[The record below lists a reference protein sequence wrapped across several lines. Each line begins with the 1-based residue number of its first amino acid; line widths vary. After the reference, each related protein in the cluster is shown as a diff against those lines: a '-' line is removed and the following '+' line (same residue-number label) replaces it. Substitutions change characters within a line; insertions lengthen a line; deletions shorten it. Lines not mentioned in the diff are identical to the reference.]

1 MSFLNI
7 DKSKAL
13 GHLAILGANVMFA
26 VNIPIAKTLVGP
38 EGIHPLAISFTRFTG
53 AMICFW
59 LISLFLPKEK
69 VDRKDLIKLFFAGLC
84 AVGINQVLFAIA
96 LEYTTPLDI
105 ALINTT
111 GPIFTLLMATIFL
124 KEPLT
129 PLKSIGVGLGAV
141 GAIWLAL
148 LSNSA
153 ESMGGTKDI
162 RSIGILLVAIS
173 VLAYAVYLTV
183 FKDVINKY
191 HPITL
196 MKWMFTFAFI
206 LTTPF
211 FLPMLLEADLGSR
224 SPEFLMRLGYV
235 VIFATFFAYLLIPV
249 SQKRLRP
256 TVVSMY
262 IYIQPLIAGLVSIIV
277 GMDVWHWNRVPAML
291 LIFVGVYLVTQ
302 SKSKKDLR
310 GLQKS

>member
-1 MSFLNI
+1 MSLLNI
-7 DKSKAL
+7 DKTKAI
-13 GHLAILGANVMFA
+13 GHIAILGANIAFA

-38 EGIHPLAISFTRFTG
+38 EGIHPLAISFFRFTG

-59 LISLFLPKEK
+59 LVSLLLPREK
-69 VDRKDLIKLFFAGLC
+69 VSKKDLIKLFFAGLC
-84 AVGINQVLFAIA
+84 AVGINQVLFAVA

-111 GPIFTLLMATIFL
+111 GPIFTLLMATLII

-129 PLKSIGVGLGAV
+129 PLKGVGVGLGAV
-141 GAIWLAL
+141 GAVWLAL
-148 LSNSA
+148 LSNSSEGA
-153 ESMGGTKDI
+153 ESGGVHT
-162 RSIGILLVAIS
+162 IGIILVAIS
-173 VLAYAVYLTV
+173 VLAYAIYLTL

-196 MKWMFTFAFI
+196 MKWMFTFAFV

-211 FLPMLLEADLGSR
+211 FFPLVLKSDLGSK
-224 SPEFLMRLGYV
+224 SPEFFFSLSYV
-235 VIFATFFAYLLIPV
+235 VVFATFVAYLLIPI

-256 TVVSMY
+256 TVISMY
-262 IYIQPLIAGLVSIIV
+262 IYIQPLIAGVVSIAV
-277 GMDVWHWNRVPAML
+277 GMDVWHWSRVPAIL

-302 SKSKKDLR
+302 SKSKQELR
-310 GLQKS
+310 QT

>member
-7 DKSKAL
+7 DKTKAI
-13 GHLAILGANVMFA
+13 GHLAILGANIAFA

-38 EGIHPLAISFTRFTG
+38 EGIHPLVISFTRFAG
-53 AMICFW
+53 AMVCFW
-59 LISLFLPKEK
+59 LVSLFLPREK
-69 VDRKDLIKLFFAGLC
+69 VAPKDLLKLFFAGLC

-111 GPIFTLLMATIFL
+111 GPIFTLLMATIIL

-129 PLKSIGVGLGAV
+129 PMKGLGVGLGAI
-141 GAIWLAL
+141 GAVWLAL

-153 ESMGGTKDI
+153 DGMRGGGGIHT
-162 RSIGILLVAIS
+162 IGIVLVAIS
-173 VLAYAVYLTV
+173 VLAYALYLTL
-183 FKDVINKY
+183 FKDIIDKY
-191 HPITL
+191 HPVTL
-196 MKWMFTFAFI
+196 MKWMFTFAFV

-211 FLPMLLEADLGSR
+211 FLPLVLESDLGSR
-224 SPEFLMRLGYV
+224 SPEFFLRLGYV
-235 VIFATFFAYLLIPV
+235 VVFATFVAYLLIPV
-249 SQKRLRP
+249 SQKHLRP

-262 IYIQPLIAGLVSIIV
+262 IYIQPLIAGVVSIAV
-277 GMDVWHWNRVPAML
+277 GMDVWQWSRVPAML

-302 SKSKKDLR
+302 SKSRKDLR
-310 GLQKS
+310 RR